1 MGKKNPCFGCMKRKL
16 LCHTFCKEGK
26 EWAEW
31 NAEQRRIRNE
41 AKNNEYYSEFAKQAT
56 FRKIKEHR
64 K

>member
-1 MGKKNPCFGCMKRKL
+1 MKRKL